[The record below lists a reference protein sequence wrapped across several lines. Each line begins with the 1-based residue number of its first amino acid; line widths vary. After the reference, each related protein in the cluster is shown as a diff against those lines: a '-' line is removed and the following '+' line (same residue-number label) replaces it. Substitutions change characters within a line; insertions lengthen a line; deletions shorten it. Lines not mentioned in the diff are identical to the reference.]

1 MKLSGEFLKE
11 RVITITKGFY
21 YWAIRMVQHENQL
34 GNITKKNEYL
44 GINLTTEVKDLYN
57 ETQILMKEIKEGTT
71 QWKDMFMNQKT

>member
-1 MKLSGEFLKE
+1 M
-11 RVITITKGFY
+11 
-21 YWAIRMVQHENQL
+21 Q
-34 GNITKKNEYL
+34 YL